1 MNIIP
6 TTPLNLLFKPGML
19 LMRRLDFRA
28 KMVLMA
34 LVLTLPLAWLT
45 TESVLSIGH
54 ELHAAR
60 AEAQGNTVIARTL
73 EVVLQTQQHRG
84 LVHRALSGEA
94 GVEVATAETRSRLK
108 AATAA
113 LDREIDAAPALALAT
128 TWAPVRTEL
137 ERLAAGQTPTDAKT
151 SFALHGAQLDGLD
164 GLVHRA
170 AENSGL
176 LLDPRANTF
185 QLMHLTVEYVLPWSE
200 ALARMRGQ
208 GTVALGRPD
217 GPAADAGLVLAE
229 RALLDHAL
237 NSAITAVA
245 ALDRAGEPAP
255 QGFAEAVSRSRAYA
269 SRADKAFQGGES
281 DRADALAY
289 YDAGSAA
296 IAQVADVGQAASARL
311 GTLLGERI
319 VELERRWWLALA
331 AGLFTLLGV
340 AYLSTVFFRTSFGAI
355 RVLQGSVTQLAAGD
369 FATRIRLRGT
379 DELSVVGNTLDAMT
393 GRISEMVSDIRS
405 NSSMVTQA
413 GMKLAVDTQA
423 LSERTESQ
431 ASSLE
436 QTAASVQELTS
447 AVQRSAESAHK
458 VDEMASRVRQIAE
471 AGGEAIQSSV
481 ASMKDIQASSRR
493 VNDIV
498 GVIEGIAFQTNILA
512 LNAAVEAARAGE
524 QGRGFAVVASEVR
537 TLAQRSAASAKEI
550 KALIGESVSHVDAG
564 VRQIGA
570 ASQTF
575 SDIVGGIRT
584 VAESVREISTNT
596 RAQSESLAQVSM
608 AVGHIDELTQQNAQM
623 VEQAMHSSTQL
634 SERAERLAAAVS
646 SFRLRQGSADEAL
659 ALVRKG
665 VALYRSRGAEAL
677 REITNAKSGWVD
689 RDMYVFAFDRRGL
702 YQAFGGNP
710 AKVGTSVRDVR
721 GVNGDKLVSDAFD
734 RAAHGGGWVDYD
746 FTNPQTGAVDLKTSY
761 VEPVTDDLV
770 LGCGVYKL
778 REPTKAL
785 RSAAAIAEGIRQEQQ
800 LTLTSLVTA

>member
-1 MNIIP
+1 V
-6 TTPLNLLFKPGML
+6 
-19 LMRRLDFRA
+19 D
-28 KMVLMA
+28 
-34 LVLTLPLAWLT
+34 
-45 TESVLSIGH
+45 
-54 ELHAAR
+54 AAFGGADTA
-60 AEAQGNTVIARTL
+60 AEATGFFDAGSTAI
-73 EVVLQTQQHRG
+73 QQVAATGR
-84 LVHRALSGEA
+84 
-94 GVEVATAETRSRLK
+94 VAT
-108 AATAA
+108 
-113 LDREIDAAPALALAT
+113 D
-128 TWAPVRTEL
+128 
-137 ERLAAGQTPTDAKT
+137 RLAA
-151 SFALHGAQLDGLD
+151 LLDG
-164 GLVHRA
+164 RIA
-170 AENSGL
+170 
-176 LLDPRANTF
+176 
-185 QLMHLTVEYVLPWSE
+185 HLE
-200 ALARMRGQ
+200 Q
-208 GTVALGRPD
+208 
-217 GPAADAGLVLAE
+217 
-229 RALLDHAL
+229 
-237 NSAITAVA
+237 
-245 ALDRAGEPAP
+245 
-255 QGFAEAVSRSRAYA
+255 
-269 SRADKAFQGGES
+269 
-281 DRADALAY
+281 
-289 YDAGSAA
+289 
-296 IAQVADVGQAASARL
+296 
-311 GTLLGERI
+311 
-319 VELERRWWLALA
+319 RRWMALA
-331 AGLFTLLGV
+331 AGLFALIGV

-447 AVQRSAESAHK
+447 AVQRSAESAQK
-458 VDEMASRVRQIAE
+458 VDAMASRVRQIAE

-481 ASMKDIQASSRR
+481 VSMKDIQASSRR

-550 KALIGESVSHVDAG
+550 KALIGDSVSHVDAG
-564 VRQIGA
+564 VKQIGT

-575 SDIVGGIRT
+575 SDIVGGIRD
-584 VAESVREISTNT
+584 VADSVREISTST
-596 RAQSESLAQVSM
+596 RAQSESLAQVST
-608 AVGHIDELTQQNAQM
+608 AVSHIDELTQQNAQM

-665 VALYRSRGAEAL
+665 VALYRSRGVEAL
-677 REITNAKSGWVD
+677 REITSAPNGWVD
-689 RDMYVFAFDRRGL
+689 RDMYVFAFDRAGH

-721 GVNGDKLVSDAFD
+721 GVDGDKLVHDAFD

-746 FTNPQTGAVDLKTSY
+746 FANPQTGSVDLKTSY
-761 VEPVTDDLV
+761 VEPVSNDLV
-770 LGCGVYKL
+770 IGCGVYKL
-778 REPTKAL
+778 REPTKTL
-785 RSAAAIAEGIRQEQQ
+785 RSAASIAEGLRQEQQ
-800 LTLTSLVTA
+800 RTLTTLATA